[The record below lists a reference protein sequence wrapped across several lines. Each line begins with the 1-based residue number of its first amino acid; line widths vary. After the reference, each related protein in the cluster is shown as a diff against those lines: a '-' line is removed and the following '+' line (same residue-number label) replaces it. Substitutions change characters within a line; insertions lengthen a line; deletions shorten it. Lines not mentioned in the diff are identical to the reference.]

1 MLFDPRRFSAANV
14 DREQLKATAL
24 QTAGAKAAVAVA
36 SRLSP
41 AQVKLASQI
50 VHAGQQLDNV
60 FGPQFEN
67 TPNSLLGGMT
77 PLQAMERIREIH
89 RARPAM
95 KANFYVRITDLNPP
109 NLGSGLNAEGVLQ
122 LLAVDVS
129 YNPATLTGDKVAI
142 GGAVMDRLTGSEA
155 VELRIT
161 TMDDEIGTLK
171 SWFDAKCS
179 QAVAQDG
186 TFGLPRDY
194 CVFIEVVHGLPDP
207 EVVAASG
214 SEPYSAHVW
223 MRPVTVE
230 HELSRREQALAELNM
245 TFTQFDSFT
254 GL

>member
-1 MLFDPRRFSAANV
+1 MLFDPRRFSTGNV
-14 DREQLKATAL
+14 DYEQLKSTAW

-41 AQVKLASQI
+41 ADVKLASQI
-50 VHAGQQLDNV
+50 VRAGQQLDSV
-60 FGPQFEN
+60 FGPHFEN
-67 TPNSLLGGMT
+67 IPNPLLGGMT
-77 PLQAMERIREIH
+77 PAQASERIREIH
-89 RARPAM
+89 RARPAH
-95 KANFYVRITDLNPP
+95 KANFYVRMTDLNPP
-109 NLGSGLNAEGVLQ
+109 AGLNAEAVLQ

-129 YNPATLTGDKVAI
+129 YNPATLTGDKVVI

-171 SWFDAKCS
+171 SWFDAKCA

-194 CVFIEVVHGLPDP
+194 CVLIEVVHGLPDP
-207 EVVAASG
+207 EVVAPSG

-245 TFTQFDSFT
+245 SFTQFDSFT

>member
-14 DREQLKATAL
+14 DQEQLKAMAL
-24 QTAGAKAAVAVA
+24 QTAGAKAAGAVT

-67 TPNSLLGGMT
+67 APNPLLGGMT

-89 RARPAM
+89 RARPAH
-95 KANFYVRITDLNPP
+95 KANFYVRITDLNP
-109 NLGSGLNAEGVLQ
+109 SQGLNAEGVLQ

-171 SWFDAKCS
+171 AWFDAKCA

-194 CVFIEVVHGLPDP
+194 CVLIEVVHGLPDP

-245 TFTQFDSFT
+245 TFTQFDSFA

>member
-14 DREQLKATAL
+14 NQEQLRQTAL
-24 QTAGAKAAVAVA
+24 QTAGARAAMAVA

-41 AQVKLASQI
+41 AEVRLASQI

-67 TPNSLLGGMT
+67 APNPLLGGMT
-77 PLQAMERIREIH
+77 PKQAMERIRQIH
-89 RARPAM
+89 QARPAM
-95 KANFYVRITDLNPP
+95 KANFYVRVTDLNPP
-109 NLGSGLNAEGVLQ
+109 GGLNAEGLLQ

-129 YNPATLTGDKVAI
+129 YNPATLTGDKTAI

-161 TMDDEIGTLK
+161 TMDDEMGTLK
-171 SWFDAKCS
+171 SWFDAKCA

-194 CVFIEVVHGLPDP
+194 CVFIEVVHGLPDA

-230 HELSRREQALAELNM
+230 HELSRREQALSELNM
-245 TFTQFDSFT
+245 SFTQFDSFT

>member
-1 MLFDPRRFSAANV
+1 MLFDPRRFSASNV

-41 AQVKLASQI
+41 AEVKLASQI

-60 FGPQFEN
+60 FGPHFEN
-67 TPNSLLGGMT
+67 TPNPLLGGMT
-77 PLQAMERIREIH
+77 PLQAMQRMREIH
-89 RARPAM
+89 LARPAL
-95 KANFYVRITDLNPP
+95 KANFYVRITDLHPP
-109 NLGSGLNAEGVLQ
+109 QGLNAEGVLQ

-129 YNPATLTGDKVAI
+129 YNPATLTGDRIAI
-142 GGAVMDRLTGSEA
+142 GGAVLDRLTGSEA

-171 SWFDAKCS
+171 SWFDAKCA

-194 CVFIEVVHGLPDP
+194 CVLIEVVHGLPDP
-207 EVVAASG
+207 EIVAASG

-230 HELSRREQALAELNM
+230 HELSRREQALAELSM
-245 TFTQFDSFT
+245 TFTQFDSFA